1 MSTAKKKTKVVPVRE
16 HIRKVPISKKNPQG
30 TTVVDRH
37 LRHIDGQYLDQK
49 MIDEVFSS
57 YKKNN
62 LVYPSKNSL
71 LFPNGSKFDILIAVW
86 CDYFN
91 KKFGLNPGLD
101 PNMIKALI
109 ATESG
114 FDPNAKNKNA
124 LGLTQVTKDT
134 LKIIQ
139 NLSGE
144 AKEFVFKDIN
154 IINLKNPNTSIAIAT
169 RWLIQK
175 EKLAR
180 FKLKRAPT
188 SDEIV
193 MEYKGILKDKSE
205 KASRIMKDY
214 RKYYASLIK

>member
-1 MSTAKKKTKVVPVRE
+1 
-16 HIRKVPISKKNPQG
+16 
-30 TTVVDRH
+30 
-37 LRHIDGQYLDQK
+37 
-49 MIDEVFSS
+49 
-57 YKKNN
+57 
-62 LVYPSKNSL
+62 
-71 LFPNGSKFDILIAVW
+71 
-86 CDYFN
+86 
-91 KKFGLNPGLD
+91 
-101 PNMIKALI
+101 MIKALI

-134 LKIIQ
+134 LKIVQ

-154 IINLKNPNTSIAIAT
+154 QKDLKNPNTSIAIAT
-169 RWLIQK
+169 RWLVQK

-188 SDEIV
+188 SDEVV

-205 KASRIMKDY
+205 KASRIMRDY
-214 RKYYASLIK
+214 RKYYASLTK